1 MTKQELRIV
10 YMGTPDFAVEP
21 LSHLVEGGYNVVG
34 VITMP
39 DKPVG
44 RHQTELFTSPVKKYA
59 LEHGLPILQP
69 EKLKDENFLTELRAL
84 KADLQIVVAFRMLPE
99 VVWAM
104 PKFGTINV
112 HASLL
117 PNYRG
122 AAPINWAI
130 INGDEETGV
139 STFLLKHDIDTGDI
153 IFQESTPISPDDN
166 AGTIHDRLMEIG
178 ARLAVKTVDAVGNGT
193 ATFHKQDDIDPATL
207 KPAPKIFKDDMRI
220 KWNAPTASVV
230 NLIRGLSPYPAAWT
244 TITDQKGVQS
254 TIKIFKARPADQKL
268 EPGQIST
275 DGKKT
280 ITIGT
285 ADGSVAIDELQLSG
299 KNRMTT
305 QALLQGFHP
314 DVNVK
319 CS

>member
-1 MTKQELRIV
+1 MKIV
-10 YMGTPDFAVEP
+10 YMGTPDFAVATLEA
-21 LSHLVEGGYNVVG
+21 LMEAGHEIVG
-34 VITMP
+34 VVTMP
-39 DKPVG
+39 DKPAG
-44 RHQTELFTSPVKKYA
+44 RGRQLRPSAVKVYA
-59 LEHGLPILQP
+59 QAKGLKILQP
-69 EKLKDENFLTELRAL
+69 EKLKDEAFLTELRSL
-84 KADLQIVVAFRMLPE
+84 GADIQVVVAFRMLPE

-104 PKFGTINV
+104 PRFGTINV

-130 INGDEETGV
+130 INGDKETGV

-153 IFQESTPISPDDN
+153 IFQESTPIAETDD
-166 AGTIHDRLMEIG
+166 AGTIHDRLMAIG
-178 ARLAVKTVDAVGNGT
+178 ARLAVKTVEAVGNGT

-207 KPAPKIFKDDMRI
+207 KPAPKIFKDDMKI
-220 KWNAPTASVV
+220 KWDAPTASVV
-230 NLIRGLSPYPAAWT
+230 NLIRGLAPYPAAWT
-244 TITDQKGVQS
+244 TITDQKGAKS
-254 TIKIFKARPADQKL
+254 TLKIFKARPSDEKL
-268 EPGQIST
+268 EPGQVKT

-280 ITIGT
+280 LAIGT
-285 ADGSVAIDELQLSG
+285 ADGSVVIDELQLSG

>member
-1 MTKQELRIV
+1 
-10 YMGTPDFAVEP
+10 MGTPDFAVATLEA
-21 LSHLVEGGYNVVG
+21 LMEAGHEIVG
-34 VITMP
+34 VVTMP
-39 DKPVG
+39 DKPAG
-44 RHQTELFTSPVKKYA
+44 RGRQLRPSAVKVYA
-59 LEHGLPILQP
+59 EAHGLKIMQP
-69 EKLKDENFLTELRAL
+69 EKLKDEAFLEELRSL
-84 KADLQIVVAFRMLPE
+84 RADLQVVVAFRMLPE
-99 VVWAM
+99 VVWNM
-104 PKFGTINV
+104 PRLGTINV

-130 INGDEETGV
+130 INGEKETGV
-139 STFLLKHDIDTGDI
+139 STFLLKHEIDTGDI
-153 IFQESTPISPDDN
+153 IFQEKTPIGPADD

-178 ARLAVKTVDAVGNGT
+178 ARLAVRTVEAVGNGT
-193 ATFHKQDDIDPATL
+193 AEFHKQDDIDPATL
-207 KPAPKIFKDDMRI
+207 KPAPKIFKEDMRI
-220 KWNAPTASVV
+220 RWDETTTAVV

-244 TITDQKGVQS
+244 TITDMKGMES
-254 TIKIFKARPADQKL
+254 TLKIFKARAAEEKL
-268 EPGQIST
+268 APGQVMT

-280 ITIGT
+280 LLVGT